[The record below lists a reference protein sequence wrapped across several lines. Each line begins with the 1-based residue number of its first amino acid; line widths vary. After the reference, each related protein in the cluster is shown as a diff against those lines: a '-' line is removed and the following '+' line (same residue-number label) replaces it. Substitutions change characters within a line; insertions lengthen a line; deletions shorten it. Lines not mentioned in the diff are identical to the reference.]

1 MKHILSTLA
10 ALSLAGTASAATTGF
25 SLSIGGSDNIP
36 TLVVTNTGD
45 SGDIS
50 GLTLSIGD
58 TAYNF
63 DAAYNTSSVGSVLAT
78 LDAALDTNDSG
89 GLRSNT
95 AVFTFSSFNPT
106 DSFTF
111 DVDVDVDNSDTG
123 ENYQLRML
131 PGGSMTVNFTG
142 GEIGSLFVDL
152 TPTTGNNSEP
162 YSYAASFTPA
172 PVPLPAGLPL
182 MLTALGGAAFLARR
196 KRT

>member
-1 MKHILSTLA
+1 MKHILSSLA

-25 SLSIGGSDNIP
+25 SLSINGNNNIP

-50 GLTLSIGD
+50 GLTLSIGN

-89 GLRSNT
+89 GLRSDT
-95 AVFTFSSFNPT
+95 AVFTFSSFNPL
-106 DSFTF
+106 DAFTF
-111 DVDVDVDNSDTG
+111 DVDVDVDSSNTTED
-123 ENYQLRML
+123 YQLRML

-196 KRT
+196 KRR